1 LSSVFQKSSRSNHF
15 TPMKEQTMKSTLL
28 MFGLAGALALSVAA
42 HAQTTYDTTGSWDGS
57 SSIAAF
63 GNPNTATYGQTFV
76 APGGNLTDFTFYVN
90 PEGNTLSMEADV
102 FAWSGSLIGGN
113 GPQGAVGPALYTSGP
128 GAFVISGS
136 GFQAV
141 KVNTGG
147 TPLTAGSNYVAL
159 LTVSEPSDYA
169 ATTGGSA
176 WGDLLF
182 NHVAGDG
189 GGGFNFD
196 NNGNN
201 HAALNNGNWDDFADF
216 GDLAWTAHFS
226 GVSATPEPGAY
237 ATIASLG
244 LTGAAFLRRRR
255 AR

>member
-1 LSSVFQKSSRSNHF
+1 
-15 TPMKEQTMKSTLL
+15 MKSTLL